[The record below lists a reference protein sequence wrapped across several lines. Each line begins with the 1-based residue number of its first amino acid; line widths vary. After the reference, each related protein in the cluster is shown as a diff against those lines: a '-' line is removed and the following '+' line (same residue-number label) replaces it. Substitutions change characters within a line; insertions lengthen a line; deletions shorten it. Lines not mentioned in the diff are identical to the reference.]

1 MTLLVDLGNTALK
14 WASQEDPES
23 PHTIVHGGR
32 ESFSEKLQASIPQ
45 SRFVKAVGCSVATYD
60 LKAVTSR
67 ALDLLGCPIQWLSA
81 QDRFIGE
88 FELLNRY
95 KNPQQLGSDRWH
107 AAIGAISFLPN
118 TPLLVVHVGTATT
131 VDCVIPEGDNRMVFA
146 GGRIAPGVLLM
157 RDSLVNGTASLP
169 KADGEYS
176 TIPTDTMTAIV
187 TGIIDAQLGLIE
199 RGMKSMTQLGFD
211 PVLVLAGGAASRFA
225 PYLKREFPEMIQKH
239 NLVLRGLALRAQ
251 DEGE

>member
-1 MTLLVDLGNTALK
+1 M
-14 WASQEDPES
+14 
-23 PHTIVHGGR
+23 
-32 ESFSEKLQASIPQ
+32 
-45 SRFVKAVGCSVATYD
+45 
-60 LKAVTSR
+60 
-67 ALDLLGCPIQWLSA
+67 DLLGCPIQWLSA

-251 DEGE
+251 NEGE